1 MLRKIICSFIASD
14 RPGIIEILANSIS
27 EGNGNWLESRS
38 TKLAGQ
44 FAGIIC
50 IDVLEHNREQL
61 ITSLKKLNQKEMI
74 VQVIDQLIKGSATQ
88 VTEAKKSELQLTVI
102 GNDRPGI
109 VQQVSQALAMAN
121 INVIDMQTFI
131 TSAAMSGDNLFNAKF
146 SLCGKS
152 KYDIEQLEIQLEMI
166 AHQLTIEIDLEKN
179 NDS

>member
-1 MLRKIICSFIASD
+1 MLKKIICSFIASD
-14 RPGIIEILANSIS
+14 RPGLIKILANSIS
-27 EGNGNWLESRS
+27 KANGNWLESRS

-50 IDVLEHNREQL
+50 IDVLEDDREQL
-61 ITSLKKLNQKEMI
+61 IAALKKLNQSEMI
-74 VQVIDQLIKGSATQ
+74 VQVTDQLIKGSATP
-88 VTEAKKSELQLTVI
+88 VTEAKNSELQLTVL

-109 VQQVSQALAMAN
+109 ILQVSQALAKAN

-131 TSAAMSGDNLFNAKF
+131 TSAAMSGDSLFNAKL
-146 SLCGKS
+146 SLCKES

-166 AHQLTIEIDLEKN
+166 ARQLTIEIDLEKN

>member
-1 MLRKIICSFIASD
+1 MLKKIICSFIASD
-14 RPGIIEILANSIS
+14 RPGLIEILAKSIS
-27 EGNGNWLESRS
+27 KANGNWLESRS

-50 IDVLEHNREQL
+50 IDVLEDHKQQL
-61 ITSLKKLNQKEMI
+61 ITALKKLNQNEMI
-74 VQVIDQLIKGSATQ
+74 VQVTDQPIKGSVTQ
-88 VTEAKKSELQLTVI
+88 VAESKNSELQLTVL

-109 VQQVSQALAMAN
+109 VLQVSQALARAN

-131 TSAAMSGDNLFNAKF
+131 TSAAMSGDNLFNAKL
-146 SLCGKS
+146 SICEKG

-166 AHQLTIEIDLEKN
+166 ARQLTIEIDLEKN